1 MSLFLPLPSF
11 PLSVTL
17 SHSLSFQGEGMWVVR
32 VIWFQTADIYLET
45 AAVFPLLRVFKYL
58 HIPLTLTCYSWTR
71 PLLPCPGLSSVQVHY
86 TLSYRISHFET
97 KRPTCKLY
105 RPCVH
110 CPPKNKNWCCSILLW
125 PYWLQLWNKTITI
138 ECESVPSAGTETN
151 YSRTFIWVFTG
162 LFSYWWHGHHQLPIS
177 LKKSVSYPQKVL
189 WGW

>member
-71 PLLPCPGLSSVQVHY
+71 PLLPCPGLSSDQVHY
-86 TLSYRISHFET
+86 TLSYRI
-97 KRPTCKLY
+97 K
-105 RPCVH
+105 V
-110 CPPKNKNWCCSILLW
+110 ILR
-125 PYWLQLWNKTITI
+125 QK
-138 ECESVPSAGTETN
+138 
-151 YSRTFIWVFTG
+151 G
-162 LFSYWWHGHHQLPIS
+162 LP
-177 LKKSVSYPQKVL
+177 VSYTDPVSIAPQKTKTDVVASYCDHTDYSFGTKL
-189 WGW
+189 LP